1 MRAVFLNEFKG
12 GDEIAEITGDSAHHL
27 VKVVRIKPEEKILIL
42 NGLGDHF
49 ECDVQTVSKKSVTV
63 QILVQ
68 KRLEK
73 KHNIDLALCP
83 PKKDATADI
92 LKYSVELA
100 INKVFPIESQY
111 SQLKIENNE
120 RTFRL
125 IESAMI
131 QSNNP
136 YLLEI
141 EEGRNFETL
150 DELFKDYDFIYYFSS
165 HSNIKQ
171 CEKLENKHKILIIIG
186 PEAGLSYEEEEF
198 LLTHKKVNVV
208 HFDSWILRSQT
219 AVCSAVG
226 YVFGLMQSV

>member
-1 MRAVFLNEFKG
+1 MRAVFLNEFKS
-12 GDEIAEITGDSAHHL
+12 GDDIAEITGDSAHHL
-27 VKVVRIKPEEKILIL
+27 VKVVRIKPEEKILVL

-49 ECDVQTVSKKSVTV
+49 ECDVQSVSKKSVTV
-63 QILVQ
+63 QILAQ
-68 KRLEK
+68 KKLEK

-141 EEGRNFETL
+141 EESRNFENL

-171 CEKLENKHKILIIIG
+171 CEKLENKHSILIIIG